1 MTHERI
7 LLGRKLFFDPILSA
21 DRTVSCGSCHN
32 PRFAFAD
39 SAVFS
44 RGAHGETGT
53 RNTPSLYNVA
63 WYPYFFAEGGVP
75 TLELVSVAPI
85 QTDIEM
91 DFNLAEAVHR
101 LEADE
106 EYVRLFQKAYDTLPS
121 TYTLV
126 RALGAYQR
134 SLVSADAPYDRYT
147 RGDSLKLTAKA
158 KRGMDLFFSDTL
170 GCARCHSGFLFTD
183 FGFHNVG
190 LSSVKD
196 MGRYRLTSVPS
207 DSGRFKTPS
216 LRNVALTAPYMHDG
230 SVADLPAVVDFYAG
244 GGGTG
249 ARKDERLKPFYMSAA
264 DKQALVAFLQSLTD
278 SVAWN
283 THNSLPLKE

>member
-1 MTHERI
+1 MTYDRI
-7 LLGRKLFFDPILSA
+7 LLGRKLFFDPVLSA
-21 DRTVSCGSCHN
+21 DSSISCGSCHN

-39 SAVFS
+39 SSAFS
-44 RGAHGETGT
+44 RGAHGQAGT

-85 QTDIEM
+85 QTDVEM
-91 DFNLAEAVHR
+91 GFNLAKAVHR

-106 EYVRLFQKAYDTLPS
+106 AYVRLFQKAYDTLPS

-147 RGDSLKLTAKA
+147 RGDSLALTAEA
-158 KRGMDLFFSDTL
+158 KHGMALFFSDTL

-190 LSSVKD
+190 LLSGADV
-196 MGRYRLTSVPS
+196 GRYRLTSVPS
-207 DSGRFKTPS
+207 DSGKFKTPS
-216 LRNVALTAPYMHDG
+216 LRNVALTAPYMHNG
-230 SVADLPAVVDFYAG
+230 SLTDLPAVLDFYAAG
-244 GGGTG
+244 GG
-249 ARKDERLKPFYMSAA
+249 ADAHKDKRMNPFHLSET
-264 DKQALVAFLQSLTD
+264 DKRALLAFLQSLTD

-283 THNSLPLKE
+283 TYNSVPLEE